1 MTRSNTPRILLANLV
16 LAAAVAVPL
25 AACAQ
30 PAFDPAKQ
38 VVLPEAKLE
47 YMAINPAINMAAAYG
62 NRGEGAHGSFG
73 RFPANFATPT
83 HIHTGAYHGI
93 VIRGEM
99 TNPFKGEKTP
109 PTMGSGSY
117 WYVPAGAEHAT
128 ACVSAEPCEFY
139 FHADSAFDFTP
150 VE

>member
-1 MTRSNTPRILLANLV
+1 MIGQKKYS
-16 LAAAVAVPL
+16 
-25 AACAQ
+25 
-30 PAFDPAKQ
+30 
-38 VVLPEAKLE
+38 EADSALTYLIDYLKKTLE
-47 YMAINPAINMAAAYG
+47 DDDKTGRGALSAAYG

-73 RFPANFATPT
+73 RFPANFATPM
-83 HIHTGAYHGI
+83 HVHTGAYHGI

-99 TNPFKGEKTP
+99 TNPFKGETTP
-109 PTMGSGSY
+109 PTMGPGSY
-117 WYVPAGAEHAT
+117 WHVPAGAEHAT